1 MAGRDITIP
10 FGPDKTGGL
19 GFKTPESEDGARD
32 PFAEPTDAA
41 VAALDNDRPSVPT
54 IEPVGETGAF
64 PDVKPMDVTT
74 DVAAAASPEAGAD
87 LAAVEKLS
95 KGDPAPEANYHPRG
109 MTDEEATEQ
118 GVDAFQMSVLALK
131 DSIGQ
136 GRELKE
142 REKELEELREAL
154 RADHVELTDREN
166 ILANY
171 QQIVAEQ
178 DAIIEQSTQQREAA
192 KAEAARVAA
201 ESEQLQAQLTEK
213 REDYAVQMQPLDA
226 ELGRVR
232 AEADQAK
239 NDERS
244 RKSELNA
251 AESELRR
258 ADDASANTMAVA
270 RHERA
275 AAAYEAARA
284 RSEQAKEQLAQV
296 EKIND
301 EAQAQIKQDLGP
313 LERQLED
320 LKHEAES
327 LKERVNKLGE
337 DISAARKRRQYCD
350 SVYQYPEET
359 AKMRSEIEQA
369 EALSRRMNSENRALR
384 QQFEASRKLAR
395 KAKIAIG
402 VVIAIIIIFII
413 CFVVLSGR

>member
-1 MAGRDITIP
+1 MAGRDIQIP

-19 GFKTPESEDGARD
+19 GFAPLEPEEARD
-32 PFAEPTDAA
+32 PFAEPTDEA
-41 VAALDNDRPSVPT
+41 VAALDDEQVVEPAAAPVVEPMGATTEVFPEVDAGSLPDANQVE
-54 IEPVGETGAF
+54 EPV
-64 PDVKPMDVTT
+64 
-74 DVAAAASPEAGAD
+74 EAID
-87 LAAVEKLS
+87 
-95 KGDPAPEANYHPRG
+95 YHPRG
-109 MTDEEATEQ
+109 MSDEEAAEQ

-142 REKELEELREAL
+142 REKELEQLREAL
-154 RADHVELTDREN
+154 RSDRVELGDRED

-171 QQIVAEQ
+171 QQLVAEQ
-178 DAIIEQSTQQREAA
+178 DAIINQGTQQREAN

-201 ESEQLQAQLTEK
+201 EIEQLQAQLEQK
-213 REDYAVQMQPLDA
+213 REEYAVQMQPLEA

-232 AEADQAK
+232 AEADRAK

-258 ADDASANTMAVA
+258 ADDASANTVAIA
-270 RHERA
+270 RHEQA
-275 AAAYEAARA
+275 SAAYEDARV

-296 EKIND
+296 EKVND

-313 LERQLED
+313 LKRQLED
-320 LKHEAES
+320 LKQQAES
-327 LKERVNKLGE
+327 LKESVNKLGE
-337 DISAARKRRQYCD
+337 DITAARKRRQYCD

-359 AKMRSEIEQA
+359 AKMRSEIEEA
-369 EALSRRMNSENRALR
+369 EALARQMNSENRSLR
-384 QQFEASRKLAR
+384 QKFEASKKQAL

-402 VVIAIIIIFII
+402 FVAVVVIVFII